1 MTRPPADGTY
11 RLVLLRHGQSEWNA
25 RNWFTGW
32 VNAALTAEGRRE
44 ASSAGQCLAGHD
56 LQPDLVHT
64 SLQQRSI
71 RTAELA
77 LAECDRDWIPVR
89 RSWRLNSN
97 HYGALQGR
105 DKAAVRAEVGE
116 RQLALWRRSFD
127 TAPPPLSPD
136 AEYSQYND
144 PRYAALPPE
153 ARPRTESL
161 RDVTARLLP
170 YWYDAIVPDL
180 RAGACVLVVSHG
192 NTLRAL
198 VRHLQHLSDEQLAT
212 LNIPTGNPL
221 AFELAEDMNPTA
233 DGGRYLRPLASG
245 PDDAIIPGR

>member
-1 MTRPPADGTY
+1 MTRPMTSGAC

-32 VNAALTAEGRRE
+32 VNSPLTAAGERE
-44 ASSAGQCLAGHD
+44 AIQAGTCLAKPG
-56 LQPDLVHT
+56 LLPDVVHT
-64 SLQQRSI
+64 SLQQRAI

-77 LAECDRDWIPVR
+77 LAACDQDWIPVR

-97 HYGALQGR
+97 HYGTLQGR
-105 DKAAVRAEVGE
+105 DKAKVLAEVGAQ
-116 RQLALWRRSFD
+116 QLALWRRSFD

-136 AEYSQYND
+136 DEHSQFND

-153 ARPRTESL
+153 ARPRAESL

-198 VRHLQHLSDEQLAT
+198 VKHLQCLSAEQVAG
-212 LNIPTGNPL
+212 LNVPTGIPL
-221 AFELAEDMNPTA
+221 AFELDEDMHPAAA
-233 DGGRYLRPLASG
+233 DGEGRYLRPGAAEG
-245 PDDAIIPGR
+245 HA

>member
-1 MTRPPADGTY
+1 
-11 RLVLLRHGQSEWNA
+11 VLLRHGQSEWNA
-25 RNWFTGW
+25 RNRFTGW
-32 VNAALTAEGRRE
+32 VNAALTDAGERE
-44 ASSAGQCLAGHD
+44 AIRAGERLAEHS
-56 LQPDLVHT
+56 LAPDLVHT

-71 RTAELA
+71 RTADLA
-77 LAECDRDWIPVR
+77 LSACDRDWIPVR

-105 DKAAVRAEVGE
+105 DKAEVLAEVGE
-116 RQLALWRRSFD
+116 QQLALWRRSFD
-127 TAPPPLSPD
+127 TPPPPLSPG
-136 AEYSQYND
+136 AEHSQFSD

-170 YWYDAIVPDL
+170 YWYDAVVPDL

-198 VRHLQHLSDEQLAT
+198 VKYLCSMPEQQIT
-212 LNIPTGNPL
+212 GLNIPTGRPL
-221 AFELAEDMNPTA
+221 AFELADDMHPAGASEGQYLGPEAA
-233 DGGRYLRPLASG
+233 DGPA
-245 PDDAIIPGR
+245 